1 MSSMILKRINNSR
14 AAYEPFIGAFG
25 TGTPFSVLSH
35 SLQETQSSSVTP
47 SGSLWLQTLARLAY
61 EPTRASFQLQSETE
75 KKELPRSAAQSQK
88 NRALIQLLRSWRE
101 GDEQEQRS
109 TWEYL
114 KQALDEDQL
123 SERKLFP

>member
-1 MSSMILKRINNSR
+1 MSNMILRSIINSR

-25 TGTPFSVLSH
+25 TGTPFSGLSQ
-35 SLQETQSSSVTP
+35 SLQEAQSSSVTP
-47 SGSLWLQTLARLAY
+47 SGSVWLQTLARLAY
-61 EPTRASFQLQSETE
+61 EPPRAAPQSEIE
-75 KKELPRSAAQSQK
+75 KKELPQSATQSQK
-88 NRALIQLLRSWRE
+88 NHALIQLLRSWRE

-114 KQALDEDQL
+114 KQALDEDRL

>member
-1 MSSMILKRINNSR
+1 MSSMILRSATNSR

-25 TGTPFSVLSH
+25 TRMPFSELAH
-35 SLQETQSSSVTP
+35 SLQEAQSSSVTP
-47 SGSLWLQTLARLAY
+47 SGSLWLLTLARLAY
-61 EPTRASFQLQSETE
+61 EPPRATSQSEIE
-75 KKELPRSAAQSQK
+75 SKELSQSAPQFQRSH
-88 NRALIQLLRSWRE
+88 ALIQLLNSWRE

-114 KQALDEDQL
+114 KRALDEDRL